1 MTPGAINSADRDQLF
16 SQALRQ
22 HAHSLDLTDLMPVGE
37 WSFGQGVRRAHG
49 NRFFWD
55 LSSTAFN
62 PFGLHHPVVLRATAD
77 ENSPS
82 AHEFGRDIVA
92 LISGLAS
99 WRWTLISAD
108 HPILQVE
115 DESFFLENSLLKSPL
130 GWSGLEKINQLKSW
144 AVQISESTYFYA
156 STSEL
161 PLEVV
166 RDPTA
171 IAWLKLFFTSDILGP
186 DGRLAQV
193 REQLHSKFPSAKIIG
208 TQLLLSHS
216 SPSSLQERGL
226 NVDILSSGQVRLCF
240 PLSYLNSDLEGVKSL
255 LAQ

>member
-16 SQALRQ
+16 SQALRH
-22 HAHSLDLTDLMPVGE
+22 HAHSLDLLDLMPVGA
-37 WSFGQGVRRAHG
+37 WTFGQGVRRAHA

-55 LSSTAFN
+55 LSSTNFN
-62 PFGLHHPVVLRATAD
+62 PFGLHHPVVLRATGD
-77 ENSPS
+77 QTSVS
-82 AHEFGRDIVA
+82 AEEFEKGIIA
-92 LISGLAS
+92 LIPGLED
-99 WRWTLISAD
+99 WRWTLVSAD
-108 HPILQVE
+108 HPILKIK
-115 DESFFLENSLLKSPL
+115 DSSFLLENSLLKSPL

-193 REQLHSKFPSAKIIG
+193 REQLHIKFPSAKIIG

-240 PLSYLNSDLEGVKSL
+240 PLSYLISDLEGVKSL